1 MKGRRKPRTQRRGEK
16 SRGTTIVF
24 VPGEMNPKKYR
35 KEEPKNQPKNREK
48 KQRKQSINP
57 EKTYTEKER
66 KVKKSH
72 KSALLLS

>member
-1 MKGRRKPRTQRRGEK
+1 
-16 SRGTTIVF
+16 
-24 VPGEMNPKKYR
+24 MNPKKYR

-66 KVKKSH
+66 KAKESH
-72 KSALLLS
+72 KSALPLS